1 LAKVALGNDARS
13 DIRRDDP
20 VGADQDACPAAAALV
35 WIDRD
40 SAGVGVLAHCAGE
53 AGVDAGRV
61 GAVTTLHRQEE
72 TVGSLHA
79 DAGHWPRALS
89 LERLD
94 QVLRGGMGKSA
105 VDLAEATS
113 HADAFLNIYPTH
125 HTYPIHE
132 WRAATGCRLP
142 LVSHTPR
149 NLSIPAGT

>member
-1 LAKVALGNDARS
+1 MAKVALGNDARS

-35 WIDRD
+35 RIDRD
-40 SAGVGVLAHCAGE
+40 GATVGVLAHCAGE
-53 AGVDAGRV
+53 AGVDAGGI

-79 DAGHWPRALS
+79 DAGHWPRAFF

-94 QVLRGGMGKSA
+94 EVLRGGMGKSA

-113 HADAFLNIYPTH
+113 HANVFLDIHPTHNIY
-125 HTYPIHE
+125 
-132 WRAATGCRLP
+132 
-142 LVSHTPR
+142 
-149 NLSIPAGT
+149 